1 MESSILKTNADTTT
15 ILLIDDHPLLR
26 YGIKQLLCS
35 NPFLT
40 VIAEASNGRD
50 GLRLAEEYTPDL
62 ILLDLKMP
70 LLSGIDTL
78 KQLRARRTNSK
89 VIVFSNSDAV
99 EDVIDSMQV
108 GVDGYLLKSIEPE
121 HLLHAIQLVR
131 SGVRVISPRV
141 SYVYRKSQRTRGSTS
156 TDNVSIQKL
165 SHREIDVARLI
176 AHGNSN
182 KIISRKLFITEGTV
196 KIHVKNI
203 LRKLGMKSR
212 IEVAILIRDEKLMNV
227 SLNNEIILNGILS

>member
-1 MESSILKTNADTTT
+1 MESPILKTNADTST

-62 ILLDLKMP
+62 IILDLKMP

-78 KQLRARRTNSK
+78 KQLRARKTNSK
-89 VIVFSNSDAV
+89 VIVFSHSDAV
-99 EDVIDSMQV
+99 EDIIESIRI
-108 GVDGYLLKSIEPE
+108 GVDGYLLKSIEPA
-121 HLLHAIQLVR
+121 HLLHAIQLIR
-131 SGVRVISPRV
+131 SGIRVISPRI
-141 SYVYRKSQRTRGSTS
+141 SYIYRKSQRVRGPVEP
-156 TDNVSIQKL
+156 DNVGMQKL

-176 AHGNSN
+176 AHGHSN

-212 IEVAILIRDEKLMNV
+212 IEVALLIRDKHLIEIRLE
-227 SLNNEIILNGILS
+227 NEGIHKGILS